1 MERPGIYS
9 ECFSSLIVTRDLFP
23 LVGMFPHIISHRFS
37 SGLVKKEFIWDN
49 PPSLLGDDRLIVF
62 YCFSSFLYDRT

>member
-1 MERPGIYS
+1 MERPCIYS
-9 ECFSSLIVTRDLFP
+9 ECFSSLTVTKDLFP

-49 PPSLLGDDRLIVF
+49 PHSLLGDD
-62 YCFSSFLYDRT
+62 